1 MAGRLRTIDARTL
14 ADAVLEPPGYAVKDL
29 LVQGLHILAG
39 APKTGK
45 SWLALWLCQQVAGA
59 EKVWGYPTQQ
69 GTVPVSYTHLDVYK
83 RQILHKVKAEQ
94 NNRLLEK
101 PLSLRKSKATYLF
114 RGR

>member
-45 SWLALWLCQQVAGA
+45 SWPTAARPLCCWSTICASSM
-59 EKVWGYPTQQ
+59 T
-69 GTVPVSYTHLDVYK
+69 
-83 RQILHKVKAEQ
+83 
-94 NNRLLEK
+94 
-101 PLSLRKSKATYLF
+101 AT
-114 RGR
+114 R